1 MRILQCT
8 ATLEPASGGPARS
21 VPQLAITLNKLGHE
35 VELWSPLPCPK
46 MLSDGMQGSAMQQ
59 FSGSFSATL
68 TEFGK
73 PDLIHDHGVWGP
85 CHHQVARECAR
96 RAILLMVSPRGML
109 EPWALQYK
117 RWKKQIA
124 WWLYQG
130 RDLRSARCLHATAEA
145 ESKQLR
151 RLGLEQPI
159 AVVPNGVEVPE
170 VRGQR
175 TEDRGQR
182 SEVGGQRSG
191 VRTALFISR
200 IHPKKGLLNLAAAW
214 SRVRPSG
221 WRMVVCGPDECGHT
235 EQVKRAVAEAGLSG
249 EFEFKSLVNGVEKEA
264 LYASADLFVLPTFS
278 ENFGIAVA
286 EALAAGVPVITTT
299 GAPWEELRTRQ
310 CGWWIDIGV
319 EPLAVAMREATLLS
333 DQERYEMGQRGR
345 RLVEEKYAWPQIGR
359 DMLAVYQWVL
369 GQGPQP
375 ECVIEGKR

>member
-1 MRILQCT
+1 
-8 ATLEPASGGPARS
+8 
-21 VPQLAITLNKLGHE
+21 
-35 VELWSPLPCPK
+35 
-46 MLSDGMQGSAMQQ
+46 
-59 FSGSFSATL
+59 
-68 TEFGK
+68 
-73 PDLIHDHGVWGP
+73 
-85 CHHQVARECAR
+85 
-96 RAILLMVSPRGML
+96 
-109 EPWALQYK
+109 
-117 RWKKQIA
+117 
-124 WWLYQG
+124 
-130 RDLRSARCLHATAEA
+130 
-145 ESKQLR
+145 
-151 RLGLEQPI
+151 
-159 AVVPNGVEVPE
+159 
-170 VRGQR
+170 
-175 TEDRGQR
+175 
-182 SEVGGQRSG
+182 
-191 VRTALFISR
+191 
-200 IHPKKGLLNLAAAW
+200 
-214 SRVRPSG
+214 
-221 WRMVVCGPDECGHT
+221 MVVCGPDECGHT